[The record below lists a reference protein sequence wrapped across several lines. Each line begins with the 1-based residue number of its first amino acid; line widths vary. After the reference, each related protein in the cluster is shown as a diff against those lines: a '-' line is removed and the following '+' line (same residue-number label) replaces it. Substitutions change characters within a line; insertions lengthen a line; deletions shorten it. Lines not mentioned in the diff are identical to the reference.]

1 MPTPSPMPSPM
12 PPLMPWAS
20 EVLKFWFEE
29 TRPEQWFKKDAVF
42 DAAVRS
48 RFLDLHAELALR
60 SQQELLGDERSALAA
75 VIVFDQMSR
84 NMFRGTPAAF
94 ASDPVAL
101 SLAQE
106 AIARGFDRGF
116 TKAERTF
123 LYLPFEHAEDRRAQA
138 CCVALMASLDDP
150 ELTAWAV
157 AHRTII
163 DRFGRFPHRNAVLGR
178 TSTPEE
184 LEFLQQPG
192 SSF

>member
-1 MPTPSPMPSPM
+1 MPTPAPK
-12 PPLMPWAS
+12 LWVS

-29 TRPEQWFKKDAVF
+29 TQPEQWFKKDAAF

-48 RFLDLHAELALR
+48 RFFDLHAELALR

-84 NMFRGTPAAF
+84 NIFRDTPAAF
-94 ASDPVAL
+94 ASDAVAL

-106 AIARGFDRGF
+106 AIARGFDRGVS
-116 TKAERTF
+116 KAERMF
-123 LYLPFEHAEDRRAQA
+123 FYLPFEHAEDRRAQA
-138 CCVALMASLDDP
+138 RCVELMASLDDP
-150 ELTAWAV
+150 EFTKWAA
-157 AHRTII
+157 AHQGII

>member
-1 MPTPSPMPSPM
+1 MPTPMPK
-12 PPLMPWAS
+12 PWVS

-29 TRPEQWFKKDAVF
+29 TQPEQWFKKDAAF

-48 RFLDLHAELALR
+48 RFFDLHAELALR
-60 SQQELLGDERSALAA
+60 SRQELLGDERSALAA

-106 AIARGFDRGF
+106 AIARGFARGF